1 MDIITNTWVAV
12 EVDDTCSLSCE
23 VVGDQAQFQFGQGRD
38 GSLNLVINESSLE
51 RLARLVN
58 DALERWGE
66 IPEGHEVSFTVTV

>member
-23 VVGDQAQFQFGQGRD
+23 VVGDQAQFQFGHGGD
-38 GSLNLVINESSLE
+38 GSLSLVINEGSLE
-51 RLARLVN
+51 RLARLANEAV
-58 DALERWGE
+58 ERWGA